1 MTMHNSPNQFGCE
14 EEEKK
19 SGTTKE
25 IWGPGVGFLKIGVM
39 FSSYYVRACSAADQK
54 IP

>member
-1 MTMHNSPNQFGCE
+1 MTTHNSPNQCGCE
-14 EEEKK
+14 GEERKK

-25 IWGPGVGFLKIGVM
+25 IWGPGVGFLKIGVI
-39 FSSYYVRACSAADQK
+39 RAYSDADQK